1 MHVLNTLRLASRDFC
16 HDWQSSSCFVLALA
30 AILGPMLVLFGLKF
44 GIISGMFEQL
54 IENPINRDIRP
65 LSSGRYDAA
74 WFDRLRNQPEVAFV
88 VPRTRSIATLIELH
102 RPQVARIVR
111 SEMLPSGAGDPLL
124 AGLQV
129 VPKGLYSVVLSDSVA
144 RKLQVVPGDHVQGSL
159 TRRFQ
164 NEKQRVSIDLTVLAV
179 TSASVFARDA
189 VFADVSL
196 VEALEDFRDG
206 HAVAALGWQGDAA
219 PTMRSYPSFR
229 LYARSIRDVPVLQ
242 QRLFQEGIEVRT
254 KAAEIALVTTMER
267 NLSVIFWLIALIGS
281 SGFLLSLGANL
292 WANVERKRKQLAILR
307 LVGFRSGD
315 IVAFPMVQALFT
327 AFLGVLLAG
336 LIYLGVAWL
345 INVKLSVQ
353 LGADEALCRLLPE
366 HYGFAAVLTIG
377 AALCS
382 AILAGFRAARVEP
395 AEGLREI

>member
-16 HDWQSSSCFVLALA
+16 HEWQSSSCFVLALS

-74 WFDRLRNQPEVAFV
+74 WFDAMRVRPEVAFV

-111 SEMLPSGAGDPLL
+111 SEMLPSGLDDPLL

-144 RKLQVVPGDHVQGSL
+144 RKLQAVPGDQVQGSL

-164 NEKQRVSIDLTVLAV
+164 NAKQRVSIDLTVLAV
-179 TSASVFARDA
+179 TPASAFARDA

-206 HAVAALGWQGDAA
+206 HQVPALGWAGDMPPAV
-219 PTMRSYPSFR
+219 RFYPSFR

-242 QRLFQEGIEVRT
+242 QLLNQEGIEVRT
-254 KAAEIALVTTMER
+254 KSAEIALVTTMER
-267 NLSVIFWLIALIGS
+267 NLSIIFWLIALIGS

-307 LVGFRSGD
+307 LIGFRTGD
-315 IVAFPMVQALFT
+315 IIAFPVVQALFT
-327 AFLGVLLAG
+327 AILGVFLAG

-353 LGADEALCRLLPE
+353 LGAEGALCLLLPE
-366 HYGFAAVLTIG
+366 HFMFAAVLTIA

-382 AILAGFRAARVEP
+382 AVLAGFRAARVEP
-395 AEGLREI
+395 AEGLREL

>member
-1 MHVLNTLRLASRDFC
+1 MHLLKTLQLATRDFC
-16 HDWQSSSCFVLALA
+16 HEWQSSSCFVLALA
-30 AILGPMLVLFGLKF
+30 AILGPMLILFGLKF

-54 IENPINRDIRP
+54 IENPLNRAIRP

-74 WFDRLRNQPEVAFV
+74 WFDAVRDQPDVAFI

-102 RPQVARIVR
+102 RPEIARIVR
-111 SEMLPSGAGDPLL
+111 SEMIPSAVDDPLL

-129 VPKGLYSVVLSDSVA
+129 APKGLYSVVLSDSVA
-144 RKLQVVPGDHVQGSL
+144 RKLQVVPGDQVQGSL

-164 NEKQRVSIDLTVLAV
+164 NKKQRVSIDLTVLAV
-179 TSASVFARDA
+179 APARAFARDA
-189 VFADVSL
+189 VFADLSL

-219 PTMRSYPSFR
+219 PAARVYPSFR

-242 QRLFQEGIEVRT
+242 QRLNQEGIEVRT
-254 KAAEIALVTTMER
+254 QAAEIALVLSMER
-267 NLSVIFWLIALIGS
+267 NLSTIFWLIALIGS

-307 LVGFRSGD
+307 LIGFRSGD
-315 IVAFPMVQALFT
+315 IICFPMIQALYT
-327 AFLGVLLAG
+327 AMLGVLLAVG
-336 LIYLGVAWL
+336 VYWGVAWL
-345 INVKLSVQ
+345 INVQLRVQ
-353 LGADEALCRLLPE
+353 LEAEGALCRLLPE
-366 HYGFAAVLTIG
+366 HYLFAAGLTVG

-382 AILAGFRAARVEP
+382 AILAGVRAARVEP